1 MGDNV
6 FCLKEQC
13 VKKLLSL
20 SFKEEKTRISPD
32 ALKLMT
38 NLIQLFIEEAIARA
52 EIQAGNEA
60 ATSVEV
66 DQLEKILPQLLLDF

>member
-38 NLIQLFIEEAIARA
+38 NLIQLFIEEAVARA